1 MDSVLIVNPDP
12 VKLRDIHNYL
22 RQLAQFKVMTA
33 SNEKAVRHSLQ
44 QGDVSVLVLDIDMPD
59 IDPLNLL
66 AHMTHRHAD
75 VPCIVT
81 SDRIPVFSDLKDEET
96 VLRYLKKPYDF
107 SSLAM
112 DIFEALTLKD
122 EGLSFSGISVRCFLP
137 LFEIVQKTGRL
148 KIHSRGKK
156 PGFLHFRDGKLIG
169 ADYGHKNGDAAIL
182 EILNLR
188 RTEMTVTALSEDK
201 TENHIDKK
209 LIELIGARWSD
220 KISADDSPREN
231 TKESLQDDQNQN
243 ELTDTPSEISPTIRF
258 NEKGYR
264 LDSVCKELLG
274 KIDDARGMAI
284 VDLNNG
290 KILAFVQ
297 TAPCFAEG
305 HAATAAATMD
315 FFKSNAVKKLLSLE
329 QGNEQNKSITQL
341 QMTTKRTYHFMSV
354 IPEKENI
361 LLVLTTGKQGNL
373 GIGWVAMREALSKV
387 AALYPVS
394 K

>member
-1 MDSVLIVNPDP
+1 MDSVLIVNPNP
-12 VKLRDIHNYL
+12 VELRDINNYL
-22 RQLAQFKVMTA
+22 KQLAQFKVMTA

-44 QGDVSVLVLDIDMPD
+44 QEDVSVLVLDIDMPD

-81 SDRIPVFSDLKDEET
+81 SDRIPVFSDPRDGDT

-122 EGLSFSGISVRCFLP
+122 EGLSFYGISVRCFLP
-137 LFEIVQKTGRL
+137 LFEISKKTGSL
-148 KIHSRGKK
+148 KIHSRGNK
-156 PGFLHFRDGKLIG
+156 PGILHFRDGKLIG
-169 ADYGHKNGDAAIL
+169 ADYGPKNGEAAIL
-182 EILNLR
+182 EILELR
-188 RTEMTVTALSEDK
+188 RTEMTVTALIEDK
-201 TENHIDKK
+201 TENHIDKR
-209 LIELIGARWSD
+209 LIDLIGARWSD
-220 KISADDSPREN
+220 KISADDSPGKN
-231 TKESLQDDQNQN
+231 TKESLRDDQNQN
-243 ELTDTPSEISPTIRF
+243 DLTDIPAKTSTATRF
-258 NEKGYR
+258 NVKGYR
-264 LDSVCKELLG
+264 LDSVCKKLLG

-284 VDLNNG
+284 IDLNNG
-290 KILAFVQ
+290 EILAFVQ
-297 TAPCFAEG
+297 TASCFAEG
-305 HAATAAATMD
+305 HVATAAATLD

-329 QGNEQNKSITQL
+329 QGDEQKKSIIQL
-341 QMTTKRTYHFMSV
+341 QMTTERTYHFMSV
-354 IPEKENI
+354 LPERENI